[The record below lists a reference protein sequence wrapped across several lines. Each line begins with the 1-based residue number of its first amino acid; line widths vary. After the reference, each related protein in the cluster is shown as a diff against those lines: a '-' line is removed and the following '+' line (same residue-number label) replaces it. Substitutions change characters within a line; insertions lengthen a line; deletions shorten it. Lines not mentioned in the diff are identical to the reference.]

1 MDAYGRHRTVSS
13 PRPRGLT
20 GARPAIPEVAPGPA
34 RLALLAALALLGLLV
49 LAAPAAAHPVSH
61 SDGPR
66 IVNPRPAPGEVV
78 AEDRD
83 RVAALVA
90 TDHALASHDLLI
102 DGQPVSATASSGS
115 HPTVAAAP
123 DLAPGSHVAELSVT
137 DTAGRQ
143 TRRLWRFTVSGFDVD
158 RLAGSGRVE
167 TAVRISRDRYASD
180 DSADAAVLARSDDF
194 PDALAGGP
202 LAGTVDG
209 PLLLTRP
216 DELSQASADELQ
228 RILDDGATVYLLGG
242 ESALSDQVTRD
253 VEDLGLTV
261 ERLAGGSRY
270 ATATEIAQ
278 QVPES
283 STAVVVSGRTFAD
296 ALSVSSPAAARGWP
310 ILLTRPDRLPAE
322 TEDHLAEHG
331 FDRVVVVGG
340 PVPVSDAV
348 VDGLR
353 DVVDQVER
361 VAGEDRYETAAAVG
375 ERFFPDA
382 AEVAVTSGQ
391 DFPDALAG
399 GPHAASREAPLLLTS
414 TRLRG
419 PQEGQLRALPAE
431 RATVYGG
438 PSVVGD
444 RVVDGLRRARASAD
458 GPRVTGVD
466 PADGLEVHTLDKI
479 VVSFD
484 REIELG
490 HSSLHVTVGGNE
502 VTGSLGGGEFDD
514 TMVFAAA
521 ELPAGAGDGARHSVR
536 VTGVAY
542 DGQEW
547 GHVDHRLSYRKLD
560 LSRGDTG
567 PAVRSLQERLRDR
580 GYWLG
585 SVDGN
590 YGTLTHQA
598 VMAFQKVH
606 GLEPDGIFGRT
617 TRETLER
624 DPAGPSARSDSGR
637 WIEIDLERQVL
648 MAVANGRV
656 EWIFNT
662 STGHGRVYE
671 FEGQT
676 FRATTTT
683 GKQRMVRQIDE
694 LREAARGALWR
705 PKYFD
710 GSRGIAVH
718 GSRDVPNYPASAGCV
733 RVTYPAM
740 DFIWENDLAPIG
752 TGVWVYPDD
761 HYG

>member
-1 MDAYGRHRTVSS
+1 METHGWHRVVSGRRLRRVMVVL
-13 PRPRGLT
+13 P
-20 GARPAIPEVAPGPA
+20 VALAMLAP
-34 RLALLAALALLGLLV
+34 LALPS
-49 LAAPAAAHPVSH
+49 PAAAHPVSH
-61 SDGPR
+61 GDGPR

-78 AEDRD
+78 AEDTD

-90 TDHALASHDLLI
+90 TDREIASHRLLI
-102 DGQPVSATASSGS
+102 DGQEVPSTAGSGS
-115 HPTVAAAP
+115 HPTVAGST
-123 DLAPGSHVAELSVT
+123 DLAPGGHVAELSVT

-143 TRRLWRFTVSGFDVD
+143 ARRLWRFTTGDLDAD
-158 RLAGSGRVE
+158 RLAGPGRVE
-167 TAVRISRDRYASD
+167 TAVRISRDAYPTAG
-180 DSADAAVLARSDDF
+180 SADAAVLARSDDY

-202 LAGTVDG
+202 LAETADG
-209 PLLLTRP
+209 PLLLTNP
-216 DELSQASADELQ
+216 NELSEPSADELQ
-228 RILDDGATVYLLGG
+228 RALADDAVVYLLGG
-242 ESALSDQVTRD
+242 ESALSGQVAR
-253 VEDLGLTV
+253 EAEALGFTV
-261 ERLAGGSRY
+261 ERLAGDSRY
-270 ATATEIAQ
+270 ATATAIAD
-278 QVPES
+278 QVPET

-296 ALSVSSPAAARGWP
+296 ALSVSSPAAAQGWP
-310 ILLTRPDRLPAE
+310 ILLTRPDRLSAE
-322 TEDHLAEHG
+322 TESHLSERG
-331 FDRVVVVGG
+331 FDRAVVIGGPAAVSEDAVDELRAVVG
-340 PVPVSDAV
+340 
-348 VDGLR
+348 
-353 DVVDQVER
+353 QVNR
-361 VAGEDRYETAAAVG
+361 VAGGDRYETAAAVG
-375 ERFFPDA
+375 ERYFPDA
-382 AEVAVTSGQ
+382 EHVAVASGL

-399 GPHAASREAPLLLTS
+399 GPHAASLEAPLLLTS
-414 TRLRG
+414 TRLRP
-419 PQEGQLRALPAE
+419 PQEGQLRGLPAD

-438 PSVVGD
+438 PSAVND
-444 RVVDGLRRARASAD
+444 RVLYDLRRVRASAG
-458 GPRVTGVD
+458 GPRVTDVD
-466 PADGLEVHTLDKI
+466 PARGREVHTVDKV

-490 HSSLHVTVGGNE
+490 HSSLYVTVGGQE

-514 TMVFAAA
+514 TMVFAAD
-521 ELPAGAGDGARHSVR
+521 ELPAGVGDGARHPVR

-542 DGQEW
+542 DGQNW

-560 LSRGDTG
+560 LSRGDSG
-567 PAVRSLQERLRDR
+567 PAVRRVQERLRDR

-598 VMAFQKVH
+598 VMAFQKMH
-606 GLEPDGIFGRT
+606 GLDPDGVFGRA
-617 TRETLER
+617 EHNTLDR
-624 DPAGPSARSDSGR
+624 DPVGPRARSSSGR

-662 STGHGRVYE
+662 STGHGRVYQ

-683 GKQRMVRQIDE
+683 GRQRIDRQIDG

-710 GSRGIAVH
+710 SSRGIAIH

-752 TGVWVYPDD
+752 TGVWVYPAD
-761 HYG
+761 YY

>member
-1 MDAYGRHRTVSS
+1 MGIHGRHHAVSGT
-13 PRPRGLT
+13 RHRWL
-20 GARPAIPEVAPGPA
+20 AVA
-34 RLALLAALALLGLLV
+34 LSAALALAP
-49 LAAPAAAHPVSH
+49 LALPSPAAAHPVSH

-78 AEDRD
+78 AEDRSS
-83 RVAALVA
+83 VAALVA
-90 TDHALASHDLLI
+90 GDREVASHELLI
-102 DGQPVSATASSGS
+102 DGQEVPSTAASGS
-115 HPTVAAAP
+115 HPTVAAST
-123 DLAPGSHVAELSVT
+123 DLTPGSHVAELSVT

-143 TRRLWRFTVSGFDVD
+143 ARRVWRFTVGDLDVD
-158 RLAGSGRVE
+158 RLAGPGRVE
-167 TAVRISRDRYASD
+167 TAVQISRDAYPSAG
-180 DSADAAVLARSDDF
+180 SADAAVLARSDDY

-202 LAGTVDG
+202 LAEMANA

-216 DELSQASADELQ
+216 DELSEPTADELE
-228 RILDDGATVYLLGG
+228 RALDGEAVVYLLGG
-242 ESALSDQVTRD
+242 ESALSGRVARE
-253 VEDLGLTV
+253 VEALGLTV
-261 ERLAGGSRY
+261 ERLAGDSRY
-270 ATATEIAQ
+270 ATAAAIAE
-278 QVPES
+278 QVPET

-296 ALSVSSPAAARGWP
+296 ALSVSSPAAAQGWP
-310 ILLTRPDRLPAE
+310 ILLTRPDRLSAE
-322 TEDHLAEHG
+322 TESHLSEDA
-331 FDRVVVVGG
+331 FDRAVVIGGPAAVSDDAVDELRAVVGQ
-340 PVPVSDAV
+340 
-348 VDGLR
+348 VD
-353 DVVDQVER
+353 R
-361 VAGEDRYETAAAVG
+361 VAGGDRYETAAAVG
-375 ERFFPDA
+375 ERYFPDA
-382 AEVAVTSGQ
+382 GQVVVASGQ

-399 GPHAASREAPLLLTS
+399 GPHAASLEAPLLLTS
-414 TRLRG
+414 TRVRG
-419 PQEGQLRALPAE
+419 PQEGQLRHLPAD
-431 RATVYGG
+431 RATIYGG
-438 PSVVGD
+438 PSAVSD
-444 RVVDGLRRARASAD
+444 RILDDLRRVRASAG
-458 GPRVTGVD
+458 GPRVTGVE
-466 PADGLEVHTLDKI
+466 PIGGVEVHTLDKV

-490 HSSLHVTVGGNE
+490 HSSLYVTVGGQE

-514 TMVFAAA
+514 TMVFAAH
-521 ELPAGAGDGARHSVR
+521 ELPAGVGDGARHPVR

-542 DGQEW
+542 DGQDW

-567 PAVRSLQERLRDR
+567 EAVRRIQERLRER

-590 YGTLTHQA
+590 YGSLTHQA

-606 GLEPDGIFGRT
+606 GLDPDGVFGRA
-617 TRETLER
+617 EHNTLDR
-624 DPAGPSARSDSGR
+624 DPAGPSARSSRGR

-656 EWIFNT
+656 EWVFNT

-683 GKQRMVRQIDE
+683 GRQRIDRQIDG

-710 GSRGIAVH
+710 SSRGIAVH

-752 TGVWVYPDD
+752 TGVWVYPSD
-761 HYG
+761 YY